1 MLCLLII
8 PGVILATWLFGVVE
22 ITFGMIGATLLFEL
36 LIIASLPLFL
46 VLGIALGVAG
56 ICRDAEKV
64 RAIVATGVHAL
75 ALVLFFFAF
84 AVTIMF
90 ALNMPID

>member
-1 MLCLLII
+1 
-8 PGVILATWLFGVVE
+8 
-22 ITFGMIGATLLFEL
+22 
-36 LIIASLPLFL
+36 
-46 VLGIALGVAG
+46 LGVAG